1 MPSVSKRSQECPIL
15 PSSPSQVCSRTHS
28 GSVNGGEPQALVSFF
43 SYSSNFSSQAT
54 MRLLEHWRVRDESA
68 RSYLEKLVFQW
79 VDGVVRESAGHDTQG
94 RLGVLLLEQR
104 NTSRV
109 AAGSGELSSVW
120 DRLNLEHI

>member
-1 MPSVSKRSQECPIL
+1 
-15 PSSPSQVCSRTHS
+15 
-28 GSVNGGEPQALVSFF
+28 
-43 SYSSNFSSQAT
+43 
-54 MRLLEHWRVRDESA
+54 MRLLEHWRVRNESA

-94 RLGVLLLEQR
+94 RLGVLRLGVLLLEQR